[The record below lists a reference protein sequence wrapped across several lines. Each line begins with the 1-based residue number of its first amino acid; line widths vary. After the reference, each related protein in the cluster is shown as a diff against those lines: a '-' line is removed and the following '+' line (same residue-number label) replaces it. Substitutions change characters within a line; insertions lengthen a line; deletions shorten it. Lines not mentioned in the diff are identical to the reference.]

1 MKILFVHSSR
11 SSFVQTD
18 LDILASRHE
27 VRELWFRRE
36 PTHLAASVAQSLKG
50 ALWADVVFS
59 WFGSAHALFPTA
71 LARVAGKGSV
81 IVASGYDV
89 ANEPEIAYGNMRPGI
104 RRWIGKT
111 TFGLANAI
119 LAVSQFTAQELAKNV
134 RVNSSRVITIP
145 HGFAA
150 SQAPIGPCHRDL
162 VVTIGAIRWVA
173 IACKGLDTFIR
184 TARHL
189 PNMRFILIGGMGDSA
204 IDHLRSSAPKNVEFR
219 GHVTDAANSSLVR
232 SAGTYVQVSYYESF
246 GCAVAEAMM
255 QGCIPVTTRRGA
267 LPEVAGDTGYYVPYG
282 DPRATASAI
291 AEAASA
297 TMEQRESA
305 RRRII
310 ELFPLSK
317 RRDRLL
323 AAVEIV
329 GRKGNP
335 CWSESS

>member
-1 MKILFVHSSR
+1 M
-11 SSFVQTD
+11 
-18 LDILASRHE
+18 
-27 VRELWFRRE
+27 
-36 PTHLAASVAQSLKG
+36 G

-71 LARVAGKGSV
+71 FARVAGKASI
-81 IVASGYDV
+81 IVASGFDV

-104 RRWIGKT
+104 GRWIGKT
-111 TFGLANAI
+111 TYGLANAI
-119 LAVSQFTAQELAKNV
+119 LAVSQFTAGELAKNV
-134 RVNSSRVITIP
+134 GANSSKVITIP
-145 HGFAA
+145 HGFVV
-150 SQAPIGPCHRDL
+150 SQGPIGPCHRDL
-162 VVTIGAIRWVA
+162 VVTIGAIRW
-173 IACKGLDTFIR
+173 ITITCKGLDTFVR

-189 PNMRFILIGGMGDSA
+189 PDMRFKLIGRIEDNA
-204 IDHLRSSAPKNVEFR
+204 IDYLRSFAPKNVEFR
-219 GHVTDAANSSLVR
+219 GYVTDAGNSSLVR

-267 LPEVAGDTGYYVPYG
+267 LPEVVGDTGYYVSYN

-297 TMEQRESA
+297 TMEQREFA
-305 RRRII
+305 RRRIV

-317 RRDRLL
+317 RCDRLL
-323 AAVEIV
+323 AAVEMV